1 MQTIC
6 KKSIICS
13 IIFNFVYIGP
23 TAPQIRINRIIEVGI
38 IVANND
44 DLSFINISLNS
55 KRNPSQTTKNI
66 KRNSIIRT
74 R

>member
-1 MQTIC
+1 MHTIY
-6 KKSIICS
+6 KKSIIYNN
-13 IIFNFVYIGP
+13 IFNFEYIGS

-55 KRNPSQTTKNI
+55 KRNPSQTTNII
-66 KRNSIIRT
+66 KRNSIIKT